1 MIDCKECVEYAH
13 TVLARGE
20 IQVEDVNK
28 LAIDRHVLK
37 GCNVAQTIV
46 SFCDFSKIPTDI
58 ICNGFSLKN
67 TIIEVLNFHT
77 VCNEIHA
84 TDSKIEEI
92 AEDIKE
98 TLAVKLRLKQGEIKA
113 FEGCIHENDGM
124 IYTSNPPQNKCKK
137 CGDFYR

>member
-13 TVLARGE
+13 SVLARGE

-37 GCNVAQTIV
+37 GCESTQRITFTQDAN
-46 SFCDFSKIPTDI
+46 IPMDI
-58 ICNGFSLKN
+58 IVNGFSIKE
-67 TIIEVLNFHT
+67 TILEVLRK
-77 VCNEIHA
+77 CESA
-84 TDSKIEEI
+84 YCTDEEI
-92 AEDIKE
+92 AEEIKE
-98 TLAVKLRLKQGEIKA
+98 AFAIKLRLKQVETKS

-137 CGDFYR
+137 CGEFYR